1 MEKIRLGGALD
12 VSAIGLGCMRMED
25 MEVVDVRK
33 VIETSCEAGI
43 TFFDHAD
50 CYGFG
55 KSESVFSEA
64 MEAAGIKRED
74 VVLQSKCGI
83 RKGRGR
89 YPFCKQYYDFSK
101 DHIIEAADGIL
112 SRLKTDY
119 LDVLLYTGRIHWL
132 NLRRLRRHLTF
143 WHQREK
149 YVTSV

>member
-1 MEKIRLGGALD
+1 MRKIRLGGALE
-12 VSAIGLGCMRMED
+12 VSAVGLGCMRMED
-25 MEVVDVRK
+25 MEAADVRK

-83 RKGRGR
+83 RK
-89 YPFCKQYYDFSK
+89 
-101 DHIIEAADGIL
+101 
-112 SRLKTDY
+112 
-119 LDVLLYTGRIHWL
+119 
-132 NLRRLRRHLTF
+132 
-143 WHQREK
+143 
-149 YVTSV
+149 